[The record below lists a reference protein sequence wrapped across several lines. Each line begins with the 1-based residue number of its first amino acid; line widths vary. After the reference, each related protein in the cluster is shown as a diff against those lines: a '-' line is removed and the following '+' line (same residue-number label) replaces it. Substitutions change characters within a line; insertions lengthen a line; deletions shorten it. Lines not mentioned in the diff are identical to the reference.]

1 MFKNRVNAVRSLVA
15 SGVLVAGNAIAAVPA
30 DVTTALTEAKADGI
44 LVATAVLIA
53 IVAIYAFKLM
63 RKGL

>member
-1 MFKNRVNAVRSLVA
+1 MNKKLAFIAPLSIA
-15 SGVLVAGNAIAAVPA
+15 AGSAFAAVPA
-30 DVTTALTEAKADGI
+30 DVTDALTGAKTDGV
-44 LVATAVLIA
+44 LVATAVLVA